1 MSSVASPISLNSTVT
16 SVSAPKRKGPL
27 RLPTLFMRALAWAS
41 ALTILPACWAATLA
55 FARTAPGVFLL
66 SDGAKG
72 WLLAPEAWAMA
83 GGAAFYLLW
92 HRVRPPEF
100 LYTFAHEM
108 THLLFA
114 LVFFK
119 RVSRLVVAR
128 DNGEVAISGTNF
140 FITLAPYFFPLLAA
154 AALGAGMVAEWGL
167 GDGRVRLVTSF
178 FTGLGLAFH
187 LTMTLRTLGTSQPD
201 IQRGGRFFSWSV
213 IYLIGTLL
221 TGASALAAVGGA
233 GALRSLYGNFLRE
246 GWAAYLWSGERLLAW
261 VRLGVAWAS
270 KL

>member
-1 MSSVASPISLNSTVT
+1 
-16 SVSAPKRKGPL
+16 
-27 RLPTLFMRALAWAS
+27 MRALAWAA
-41 ALTILPACWAATLA
+41 ALAILPACWAVTLA
-55 FARTAPGVFLL
+55 FTRVAPGVFLL
-66 SDGAKG
+66 PSGSRAG
-72 WLLAPEAWAMA
+72 WLLAPEAWALA

-128 DNGEVAISGTNF
+128 DSGEVAMSGTNF

-154 AALGAGMVAEWGL
+154 AALGAGMAAEWGF
-167 GDGRVRLVTSF
+167 GDERVRLATSF

-187 LTMTLRTLGTSQPD
+187 LAMTLRTLGTSQPD

-221 TGASALAAVGGA
+221 AGASALAAVGGA
-233 GALRSLYGNFLRE
+233 GALGLLYGNLLRE
-246 GWAAYLWSGERLLAW
+246 GWAAYLWSGGRLLAW
-261 VRLGVAWAS
+261 IQWVAEWAAEI
-270 KL
+270 